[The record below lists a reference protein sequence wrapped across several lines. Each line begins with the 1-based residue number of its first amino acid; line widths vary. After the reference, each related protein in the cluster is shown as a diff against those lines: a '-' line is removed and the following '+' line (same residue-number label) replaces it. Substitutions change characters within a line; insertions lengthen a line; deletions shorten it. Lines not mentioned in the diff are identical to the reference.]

1 MATKSL
7 SKTKT
12 TKSLKLIDGEA
23 TLASGE
29 APAEVFSNQSILG
42 PNGLAALKE
51 LQDQS
56 VFAVEV
62 RMSVVETGCAAMNAY
77 LKNTIDALEAMVKVR
92 NEGNT
97 KQEILSQATSDH
109 ADGAFAM
116 CKANIQYHADRM
128 RFSPEEDLR
137 CIEARKLVLSCAPM
151 LNRVNVQRDS
161 VPGIALC
168 KLLMLCVHQV
178 IHPMKSAGER
188 QHAIEVWREQSRR
201 IASAL

>member
-1 MATKSL
+1 MATSRPR
-7 SKTKT
+7 TRT
-12 TKSLKLIDGEA
+12 AKSLKLIDGEA

-29 APAEVFSNQSILG
+29 MPMEVLSNQSVLDADG
-42 PNGLAALKE
+42 VAALKNV
-51 LQDQS
+51 QDQGVFS
-56 VFAVEV
+56 VEI

-77 LKNTIDALEAMVKVR
+77 LKNTLDALEAMVKVR

-97 KQEILSQATSDH
+97 KTELLSQATSDH

-116 CKANIQYHADRM
+116 CKANIQHHAERM
-128 RFSPEEDLR
+128 RYSPEEDPR
-137 CIEARKLVLSCAPM
+137 CIEARKLVLSCAPL

-161 VPGIALC
+161 APGIALC

-188 QHAIEVWREQSRR
+188 QHAIAVWREQSRK